1 MSNDPHEAGN
11 GKHKIRRS
19 HIVLAIII
27 ICVLLLLLR

>member
-1 MSNDPHEAGN
+1 MSNDAHEGGN

-27 ICVLLLLLR
+27 ILVLLLLVR